1 MTVGVGEGRGVD
13 VGVGVEVGVGV
24 GVAVGLGVNVA
35 VGKGVGVSV
44 AVGRGVGVRVGV
56 RVGKVGADRGSTSH
70 PSRIRAANPTTI
82 SPRINQTPKPRRI
95 LSSSAPL
102 EFTTD
107 SIVPLACATDKR
119 DPHRGYVTLTDDNKL
134 QPTVDMVKYEWRN
147 TMTAINVFDRVLK
160 ILARNYADS
169 FLQLL
174 LPNVSLRLVG
184 TLENVELA
192 IPEERVDFVHRVQWE
207 EQEYLLHIEFQSEH
221 RADVPERL
229 FVYSA
234 LLTKQMGLPV
244 ITLVLY
250 LRPREAPLPSTY
262 QVQVGNEVLNRFEYS
277 VVRLWEY
284 ADEIADGRWPELSP
298 LLVTLVQKPDE
309 RVLTREREL
318 ILQEQEPRKR
328 ADLLACAVTVGA
340 RYFDK
345 EFLWRFFREE
355 LEMMKEASFIED
367 WLEEKLEEGLQQ
379 GLQQGLQRGLQQGL
393 QQGFQKGLEQ
403 GREQGLEQ
411 GLAQGIRQERRHSR
425 WLILMRILRRR
436 FGELPLS
443 LEERLGRLST
453 DALDTLV
460 DVAITVSDLE
470 TFKAQLDEV
479 SSNVKRVTA

>member
-1 MTVGVGEGRGVD
+1 
-13 VGVGVEVGVGV
+13 
-24 GVAVGLGVNVA
+24 
-35 VGKGVGVSV
+35 
-44 AVGRGVGVRVGV
+44 
-56 RVGKVGADRGSTSH
+56 
-70 PSRIRAANPTTI
+70 
-82 SPRINQTPKPRRI
+82 
-95 LSSSAPL
+95 
-102 EFTTD
+102 
-107 SIVPLACATDKR
+107 
-119 DPHRGYVTLTDDNKL
+119 
-134 QPTVDMVKYEWRN
+134 
-147 TMTAINVFDRVLK
+147 MTAINVFDRVLK